1 MMDNTYSLIRR
12 GRAALNLYN
21 VLSIAESTSFFKAVM
36 VSFVFDDI
44 GTNSNRQNNI
54 TEFFFGI
61 LHKRFITSKKEI
73 SIYYG
78 MLSQL
83 IESDIIKHK
92 ESSIFVDDDRLK
104 KRFSKIQTRVVERI
118 MKISDEDFARLFVQY
133 V

>member
-21 VLSIAESTSFFKAVM
+21 VLSIAKSTSFFKAVM

-54 TEFFFGI
+54 TEFFFDI

-73 SIYYG
+73 SIYYE

-92 ESSIFVDDDRLK
+92 EASIFVDDDRLK

-118 MKISDEDFARLFVQY
+118 MRISDEDFARLFVQY